1 MKKIPVKLPKT
12 SISLL
17 PPVDD
22 GGPVEVKP
30 FGIHVGGDGMRPIL
44 LFKDD
49 TGEVTVPV
57 RLSSV
62 DAAVTLAQSNPVT
75 ANGSPHRL
83 AEQLLASLNVRIRRA
98 VLFEI
103 KNTQQYLRLEFENH
117 PALDALSL
125 RADEGMSFCLHM
137 NVPIFATRHF
147 IRESKTY
154 LQDLHQLQAQ
164 TKVGRP
170 DPRLLLQKNHGY
182 LM

>member
-1 MKKIPVKLPKT
+1 MKKIPVKRPIKPIPVIPL
-12 SISLL
+12 
-17 PPVDD
+17 VDD

-44 LFKDD
+44 LFKDT
-49 TGEVTVPV
+49 TGDITVPV

-62 DAAVTLAQSNPVT
+62 DAAVTLAQSNPAT
-75 ANGSPHRL
+75 ANGSPHKL
-83 AEQLLASLNVRIRRA
+83 AEQLLASLSVRIRRA

-117 PALDALSL
+117 PSLDALSL

-147 IRESKTY
+147 IREAKTY
-154 LQDLHQLQAQ
+154 LQDLQQLQAQ
-164 TKVGRP
+164 SKIGRP
-170 DPRLLLQKNHGY
+170 DARLLLQKNHGY